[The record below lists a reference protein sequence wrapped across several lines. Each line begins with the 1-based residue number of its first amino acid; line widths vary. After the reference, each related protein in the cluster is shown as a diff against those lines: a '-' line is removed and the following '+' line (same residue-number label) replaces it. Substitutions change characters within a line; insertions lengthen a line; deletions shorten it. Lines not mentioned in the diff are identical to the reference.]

1 MYRMRCKYC
10 GSIDSRPSCLA
21 GAWPVLARPGSQQGS
36 ARRGCVRSWA
46 DSSEIEPNTCA
57 NTGIGGVGEWVAWV
71 ANAHVEVVLAAGVL

>member
-36 ARRGCVRSWA
+36 ARRVDMSGAERIHPRLNRTRARILES
-46 DSSEIEPNTCA
+46 
-57 NTGIGGVGEWVAWV
+57 
-71 ANAHVEVVLAAGVL
+71 VE